1 MSFMTLPPEI
11 NSLLMYSGAGA
22 GPMLQA
28 AAAWNGLSAELGSAA
43 ESFSS
48 VLSGLAGQAWQGAA
62 SRAMTS
68 AAAPY
73 LGWLSAAASQ
83 ASGAAT
89 QAQAVASEFETALAA
104 TVHPLAVQANRNGLV
119 QLVMSNLFGQNWP
132 AIAAAEGYY
141 EEMWAQDVSAMLGYH
156 GGALAAATQL
166 TSGVASMPAI
176 PSLPGVPAG
185 GMGASSTSTGG
196 NRDESGSAGSGSV
209 GSSSDPGGVGQPIA
223 NVGVGGAALAAA
235 TGGGNVGARGLDNNA
250 VVSNDTGIT
259 AGNAMGN
266 ANVSGVNIGA
276 ASPRLVGAAGM
287 TAMMAAATAGS
298 AAPASTAQGR
308 ATQAPEAAALV
319 PEEAVET
326 PAAEPEET
334 VPATATPLSDTP
346 AAAVPAAAIS
356 APQAA
361 AAETRP
367 EGEMLALATPAEE
380 TPAADDRAR
389 PN

>member
-11 NSLLMYSGAGA
+11 NSLLMYTGAGA
-22 GPMLQA
+22 GPMLEA

-48 VLSGLAGQAWQGAA
+48 VISGLAGQAWQGAA

-89 QAQAVASEFETALAA
+89 QAQAVASEFEAALAA
-104 TVHPLAVQANRNGLV
+104 TVHPLAVQANRHGLV

-235 TGGGNVGARGLDNNA
+235 TGGGNVGARGLDN
-250 VVSNDTGIT
+250 
-259 AGNAMGN
+259 
-266 ANVSGVNIGA
+266 
-276 ASPRLVGAAGM
+276 
-287 TAMMAAATAGS
+287 
-298 AAPASTAQGR
+298 
-308 ATQAPEAAALV
+308 
-319 PEEAVET
+319 
-326 PAAEPEET
+326 
-334 VPATATPLSDTP
+334 
-346 AAAVPAAAIS
+346 
-356 APQAA
+356 
-361 AAETRP
+361 
-367 EGEMLALATPAEE
+367 
-380 TPAADDRAR
+380 
-389 PN
+389 

>member
-1 MSFMTLPPEI
+1 MSFMTLPPES